1 MNRIYQNTVC
11 TECQNSCI
19 VERERKIVAVNVT
32 RSRNLRLPK
41 CDLNGQNYYKIDYF
55 KELEP
60 MEIGGIDICLTCVRK
75 AENNYRLRKIGGYLY
90 G

>member
-1 MNRIYQNTVC
+1 MNRIYKNTVC
-11 TECQNSCI
+11 NECQNSRI

-32 RSRNLRLPK
+32 KSRNLRLPK

-55 KELEP
+55 KKLEP
-60 MEIGGIDICLTCVRK
+60 MEIGGVDMCLICVK
-75 AENNYRLRKIGGYLY
+75 QAEESYQLYKTGGYLY